1 MELARNGVFLV
12 ETEARSTSQE
22 QTAMFDG
29 VLKGL
34 SPLINSMRLFRL
46 YFASKARVTGETTK
60 EETRRRDTYHGW
72 NFARVY
78 ATVLLIAAWL
88 SIVRYAAFFDGTET
102 LGVDLFKK
110 LALMPGAVL
119 TVILQT
125 TYYVA
130 SHTGTLNRVLRQVNF
145 YTTELST
152 PKYRRQAKVVTFI
165 CWFLFALNI
174 FFYVYQSSADDC
186 VDNHALL
193 FRDRIQCKSCLY
205 VVIVVV
211 TVLQLQVVGTFFFP
225 QAMKSVRCQVLISF
239 DFPQAMNFMVMSF
252 LCDQFDRLNQEF
264 SKCIGK
270 RGEFFDNFEQF
281 RRRHQLF
288 SRLVQDADRF
298 LMSSNGSVVCC
309 HVVTIILVFYSA
321 IFYRHDTV
329 ALSPES
335 TVLYIT
341 WLAFC
346 VCGLLLAAGQ
356 AIILNHKAS
365 IISFV
370 TITINV
376 IL

>member
-1 MELARNGVFLV
+1 
-12 ETEARSTSQE
+12 
-22 QTAMFDG
+22 
-29 VLKGL
+29 
-34 SPLINSMRLFRL
+34 
-46 YFASKARVTGETTK
+46 
-60 EETRRRDTYHGW
+60 
-72 NFARVY
+72 
-78 ATVLLIAAWL
+78 
-88 SIVRYAAFFDGTET
+88 
-102 LGVDLFKK
+102 
-110 LALMPGAVL
+110 
-119 TVILQT
+119 
-125 TYYVA
+125 
-130 SHTGTLNRVLRQVNF
+130 
-145 YTTELST
+145 
-152 PKYRRQAKVVTFI
+152 
-165 CWFLFALNI
+165 
-174 FFYVYQSSADDC
+174 
-186 VDNHALL
+186 
-193 FRDRIQCKSCLY
+193 
-205 VVIVVV
+205 
-211 TVLQLQVVGTFFFP
+211 
-225 QAMKSVRCQVLISF
+225 MKSVRCQVLISF

-298 LMSSNGSVVCC
+298 LMFSNGSVVCC

-370 TITINV
+370 TITMLMLSCNAFSRV
-376 IL
+376 LTV